1 MAIFLGEKRI
11 KQIYGVSRVYLGSTL
26 VFSND
31 FSNDDYL
38 KFFIYEETEDSI
50 IITGVYYDKW
60 YKYFRNYDI
69 IIPDIMKEKQVILQA

>member
-1 MAIFLGEKRI
+1 MAIFLGEQRI

-69 IIPDIMKEKQVILQA
+69 VIPDIMKEKQVILQA

>member
-69 IIPDIMKEKQVILQA
+69 IIPDIMKEKQVIL